1 MKTVWSWSRE
11 MRRSRSARKTGLLLR
26 GWGCC
31 ALAAAIL
38 FSAPLPGFAEGM
50 ESHGSTAFETGM
62 NKSIFLDL
70 RDINVIDVF
79 KFLAVQGSLNI
90 VTSKN
95 VQGRSTLLLRD
106 VKIKDALDILVVS
119 NQLAYETR
127 NDILYIMTEDEYA
140 TTHGKN
146 FNDKKKIAIRT
157 LKTSKPSYVMATL
170 QGVQSGIGKVI
181 IDEDTGTV
189 VMIDIPEKLM
199 QMNGILDQVEKN
211 LETKV
216 IKLQFAKAEDVA
228 AQLKPQIE
236 GKGVGT
242 VIPDSRSNQIVL
254 SAYPDRLDNAVKLV
268 VALDRQNKA
277 VLVEC
282 RILQLTLNPKFEFGI
297 DWNKTFPV
305 DGKDFKVGSF
315 FPNTGIPDEAAA
327 ITPSFGKLSFGQAGD
342 NFYIKIKAM
351 KEIESTKTL
360 ANPRLMI
367 LDRQEAKINIGDRIP
382 YIVSTTTANSGGGY
396 GISSDVRF
404 IDVGIVLAVTP
415 TINDDG
421 FVTMK
426 LRPEISS
433 QTGSVSAPAST
444 DNPDIKNE
452 IPKVNTTYIEST
464 VILRDGVSAIL
475 GGLIR
480 DDQTQGNKGVPY
492 LMDIPLLGHL
502 FKMRSETIKKTEIV
516 IIITPHIVNGEG
528 DVLDKPIQIKGKSTG
543 NIREASFQESKL
555 DLFRTHTFDASSQEE
570 KAADPAVDRAAE
582 KTASG
587 MMPRS
592 VSGLPQELS
601 PKRGK

>member
-1 MKTVWSWSRE
+1 M
-11 MRRSRSARKTGLLLR
+11 
-26 GWGCC
+26 WGCC
-31 ALAAAIL
+31 ALAAALL

-50 ESHGSTAFETGM
+50 ESHGSAAFESGM

-157 LKTSKPSYVMATL
+157 LKTAKPSYVLATL

-236 GKGVGT
+236 GKGVGS

-268 VALDRQNKA
+268 LALDRQNKA

-315 FPNTGIPDEAAA
+315 FPNTGIPDETAS
-327 ITPSFGKLSFGQAGD
+327 ITPSFGRLSFGQAGD

-464 VILRDGVSAIL
+464 VILRDGISAIL

-480 DDQTQGNKGVPY
+480 DDQTEGNKGVPY

-516 IIITPHIVNGEG
+516 IIITPHIVTGEG

-555 DLFRTHTFDASSQEE
+555 DLFRTRTFDASSQEE
-570 KAADPAVDRAAE
+570 TAVDPAGDHVAE

-587 MMPRS
+587 ILNRS
-592 VSGLPQELS
+592 VSGLSQELS